1 MRDLESFHFG
11 AAEPP
16 VFSRKMETKYEW
28 SYLEG
33 VYRPVLEVAH
43 ILLLTY
49 YWLELRNS

>member
-11 AAEPP
+11 ASESS
-16 VFSRKMETKYEW
+16 VFSKKIEKEYEW

-33 VYRPVLEVAH
+33 VYGPVLEVAH
-43 ILLLTY
+43 ILLFTF